1 MNTHPVIL
9 ALETSGPLCSVAL
22 MRQDGQL
29 FTEEKIGE
37 RIHGEEITLMILRVL
52 SEAGVEPS
60 HLNGVAVSSGPGS
73 FTGLRVGLST
83 AKGLCMALNIPL
95 LQPSTL
101 EGLAKEARMRATH
114 SGPVLAVV
122 KARVGEWYSALY
134 LEDNI
139 RGVEARSITE
149 LSELIQSVKDTVLL
163 TGPDI
168 QSLIVEM
175 PVLEMSVLEI
185 PLSSKWVLQLGI
197 EEYHSGRFANLMLAE
212 PNYIKPVRITRP
224 SIL

>member
-1 MNTHPVIL
+1 
-9 ALETSGPLCSVAL
+9 
-22 MRQDGQL
+22 
-29 FTEEKIGE
+29 
-37 RIHGEEITLMILRVL
+37 
-52 SEAGVEPS
+52 
-60 HLNGVAVSSGPGS
+60 
-73 FTGLRVGLST
+73 
-83 AKGLCMALNIPL
+83 MALNIPL

-101 EGLAKEARMRATH
+101 EGLAKEARMRTKH

-175 PVLEMSVLEI
+175 PVLEMSVLEV

-224 SIL
+224 SSL